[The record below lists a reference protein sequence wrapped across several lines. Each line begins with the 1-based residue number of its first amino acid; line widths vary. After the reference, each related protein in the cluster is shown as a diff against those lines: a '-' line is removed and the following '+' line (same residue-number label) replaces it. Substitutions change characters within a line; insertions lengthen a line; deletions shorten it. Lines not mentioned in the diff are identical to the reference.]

1 MLLEI
6 TIVAGLGVA
15 PFPPTELT
23 IMWPC
28 EAQGA
33 DDSGVSLRSALDER
47 WPGYNF
53 FVSGEELQYLH
64 AGTAPLVDGAVVV
77 AQPRDAGAGG
87 PGREVSTGFKPA
99 ESGAGTAALLC
110 ICSGPGA
117 GAVFALHRGQ
127 YSLGRGHCRI
137 TVSDPALSRHH
148 GTLRVGSHHITLTAI
163 RGSTGFT
170 LRRTLDSPTASAE
183 PIKGTRVLL
192 VGQRVHCG
200 STEFELRFPDS
211 GLLDPTSMPD
221 GTNALLDPAALEP
234 LVVTSDSGSV
244 RNRVAM
250 IVAGTL
256 PLVLGI
262 GLALLMGSWM
272 FLAFSAMGATA
283 VVIPLIGGSKRRR
296 AFRSAIAD
304 ATRQDWA
311 RRAAAFPDAASLM
324 IATRTSA
331 VEQAEGKP
339 RARPS
344 LDVALRLGIG
354 TASAAIAVSA
364 NDSTFIPP
372 EIPSLPITVP
382 LGPRPVTINGPSAP
396 MLKLLNFALMQL
408 DSAQIPV
415 VLFGSA
421 DIVPL
426 EARFL
431 PLTVLATSLTAAA
444 LALADVSPGTNRV
457 SPGAVL
463 VAINEPVTGLLASVP
478 GLHVLHFALP
488 RPNSLGGS
496 STTLRSL
503 GTRPRSTEPLGP
515 TGAVAAAPMMAL
527 GGSGS
532 ASAPDAA
539 SVSLE
544 AAGNHITGTFKG
556 SQFVP
561 DGVSS
566 SVFGDYARRR
576 AFQCG
581 GVSDSW
587 GPGEQRSLRANTLPL
602 LERSSVASIVR
613 EWGRSS
619 GGQLCPV
626 QLGLAETGPT
636 MFDFLRDGPH
646 LLVGGTTGSG
656 KSEILRTLVGN
667 LAIAHSPADLQFV
680 FIDFK
685 GGAGLGV
692 LVKLPH
698 TTSLITDLSGH
709 GMDRTL
715 ASLRAE
721 IRHREAALAS
731 VEAADSQG
739 YRAMIGKSGAV
750 QDGHSMAHLII
761 VVDEFRVLVD
771 QFPDAMAEL
780 MRIAA
785 VGRSLGIH
793 LVLATQRPQGAVNA
807 DIRANV
813 TSSICLRVQS
823 VFDSTDVIGTGVAAS
838 ISVGTPGRAFI
849 SRAGAIPEEFQSATL
864 RLPDVAHGGLPTVEL
879 ATARLARVPTSGT
892 DTGAGLRQSDVAAVA
907 KLLTEAW
914 QVVQARGPERNAP
927 CVVADELPSE
937 VEIPINTPATSTNDD
952 GAGCEV
958 VLGIVDVPQ
967 SQSLHTLRWNP
978 LGHSHLAF
986 FGTQSETSTATEL
999 VVGQLLTANAE
1010 QERMCPHLLYLL
1022 DGNGSLQASSSS
1034 EFVGAY
1040 ITPQNLRTAAH
1051 LVQKLAE
1058 TARSHPESMLVL
1070 CISDWGR
1077 WATALR
1083 SSPWHQAEDG
1093 IAELIRFG
1101 HQNLVVVIGGARELV
1116 TAPFLSSIPNRIYLT
1131 HGSSAESTMLWPRLP
1146 QFDPVP
1152 GRASIAGPLNTHSAA
1167 HQIGTEDLHIAQLAR
1182 PAHTTIDPTS
1192 MAGRQAEGILH
1203 VSPLPRTLTLAQLH
1217 VAMSRNSRR
1226 STGEGLQP
1234 VGGRGPSILLG
1245 IGGDGGQAVEIAVVP
1260 GSVLPVVGSPGC
1272 GKSDYLR
1279 ALELLNGEMLLNGEA
1294 NPTRI
1299 LYLDDAATLPPA
1311 KIQEATQHLSQGAVI
1326 VAAFPYPGP
1335 SLSALPA
1342 EWGLRNPQQ
1351 GIVLAPQRPGDA
1363 ELFGVRL
1370 DTVGAEPPGRAVLL
1384 NRGRSTW
1391 FQCPQ
1396 AD

>member
-6 TIVAGLGVA
+6 TIVAGLGAA

-23 IMWPC
+23 IMWHC
-28 EAQGA
+28 NELGA
-33 DDSGVSLRSALDER
+33 DDSGALLQSALDER
-47 WPGYNF
+47 WPGCSF
-53 FVSGEELQYLH
+53 FVSGEELKYLH
-64 AGTAPLVDGAVVV
+64 PGTAPLVDGAVVV
-77 AQPRDAGAGG
+77 AQPRDTGAGIQG
-87 PGREVSTGFKPA
+87 LEVSTVLNTAG
-99 ESGAGTAALLC
+99 SGVGTAALLC

-117 GAVFALHRGQ
+117 GAVFALHRGE

-137 TVSDPALSRHH
+137 AVSDPALSRHH
-148 GTLRVGSHHITLTAI
+148 GTLRVGSQHITLTAVK
-163 RGSTGFT
+163 GSTGFT
-170 LRRTLDSPTASAE
+170 LRRTSDSPTASAE
-183 PIKGTRVLL
+183 AIKGTRVLL

-200 STEFELRFPDS
+200 STEFELRLPDS

-221 GTNALLDPAALEP
+221 GANTLLDPAALEP
-234 LVVTSDSGSV
+234 LVVTSDSGSA

-250 IVAGTL
+250 IVAGAL

-283 VVIPLIGGSKRRR
+283 VLIPLIGGSKRRR

-304 ATRQDWA
+304 AAGQDWV
-311 RRAAAFPDAASLM
+311 RRAVAFPDAASIML
-324 IATRTSA
+324 ATRPGA
-331 VEQAEGKP
+331 VEQAEGQA

-344 LDVALRLGIG
+344 LDVAVRLGIG
-354 TASAAIAVSA
+354 TQCAAITVST

-372 EIPSLPITVP
+372 EIPALPVTVP
-382 LGPRPVTINGPSAP
+382 LGPGTVTISGPSTP
-396 MLKLLNFALMQL
+396 VLKLLNFVLMQL
-408 DSAQIPV
+408 DAAQIPV
-415 VLFGSA
+415 VLLGSA

-431 PLTVLATSLTAAA
+431 PLTVLATSLPAAA
-444 LALADVSPGTNRV
+444 LALTDVSQ
-457 SPGAVL
+457 GADGAPAGAIL
-463 VAINEPVTGLLASVP
+463 VAINEPVTGLLASLP
-478 GLHVLHFALP
+478 GLHALHFALP
-488 RPNSLGGS
+488 RPNASSGS
-496 STTLRSL
+496 STALRSL
-503 GTRPRSTEPLGP
+503 GTKPLGH
-515 TGAVAAAPMMAL
+515 TGTSTAAPKKAL
-527 GGSGS
+527 GGSLS
-532 ASAPDAA
+532 AGAPDAA
-539 SVSLE
+539 SVSLQVS
-544 AAGNHITGTFKG
+544 GNHITGTFKG

-561 DGVSS
+561 DGVPST
-566 SVFGDYARRR
+566 VFGDYARRR
-576 AFQCG
+576 ALQCSG
-581 GVSDSW
+581 ISSFW
-587 GPGEQRSLRANTLPL
+587 GPGGQGSLRANTLPL
-602 LERSSVASIVR
+602 PERSSVASIVR
-613 EWGRSS
+613 EWGRSA
-619 GGQLCPV
+619 GGPLCPV

-656 KSEILRTLVGN
+656 KSEILRTLVGS
-667 LAIAHSPADLQFV
+667 LATAHSPADLQFV

-739 YRAMIGKSGAV
+739 YRVMTGKSGAAR
-750 QDGHSMAHLII
+750 GHHSMAHLII

-849 SRAGAIPEEFQSATL
+849 SRAGAAPEEFQSATL
-864 RLPDVAHGGLPTVEL
+864 CLPDVAPGELPIVEL
-879 ATARLARVPTSGT
+879 AAERLARVPTA
-892 DTGAGLRQSDVAAVA
+892 DTGAELRQSDAAAVA

-914 QVVQARGPERNAP
+914 LVTQAGGPGRNAP
-927 CVVADELPSE
+927 GVVADELPRE
-937 VEIPINTPATSTNDD
+937 VELPINTPVTGKNDER
-952 GAGCEV
+952 AGCEV
-958 VLGIVDVPQ
+958 VLGIVDIPQ
-967 SQSLHTLRWNP
+967 TQSLHALRWNP
-978 LGHSHLAF
+978 MRHSHLAF

-999 VVGQLLTANAE
+999 VVGQLLSANAE
-1010 QERMCPHLLYLL
+1010 PGRISSHLLYLL
-1022 DGNGSLQASSSS
+1022 DGNGSLQASSNS

-1040 ITPQNLRTAAH
+1040 ITPQDLRTAAH
-1051 LVQKLAE
+1051 LVQRLTE
-1058 TARSHPESMLVL
+1058 TARSCSESMLVL

-1083 SSPWHQAEDG
+1083 SSPWHQAEDA

-1101 HQNLVVVIGGARELV
+1101 HQNLLVVIGGARELV
-1116 TAPFLSSIPNRIYLT
+1116 TAPFLASIPNRIYLT
-1131 HGSSAESTMLWPRLP
+1131 HGSSAESIMLWPRLP

-1152 GRASIAGPLNTHSAA
+1152 GRAAIAGPLNTQSAA
-1167 HQIGTEDLHIAQLAR
+1167 HQAGTDGLHIAQLAR
-1182 PAHTTIDPTS
+1182 PAHTAVDATS
-1192 MAGRQAEGILH
+1192 LAGRRAEGILH
-1203 VSPLPRTLTLAQLH
+1203 VSPLPRTLTVAQLQ
-1217 VAMSRNSRR
+1217 VAMKRYSRR
-1226 STGEGLQP
+1226 STEQGPKPVEGL
-1234 VGGRGPSILLG
+1234 RASILLG
-1245 IGGDGGQAVEIAVVP
+1245 IGGDGGQPVEIAVAP

-1272 GKSDYLR
+1272 GKSEFLR
-1279 ALELLNGEMLLNGEA
+1279 SLALLNGEELLNGEAE
-1294 NPTRI
+1294 PTRI
-1299 LYLDDAATLPPA
+1299 LYLDDATTLPPVTL
-1311 KIQEATQHLSQGAVI
+1311 QEATQRMSQGAVI
-1326 VAAFPYPGP
+1326 VAAFPHPGP
-1335 SLSALPA
+1335 GLSAIPA
-1342 EWGLRNPQQ
+1342 DWGLRTPQQ

-1370 DTVGAEPPGRAVLL
+1370 DTMGAEPPGRAVLL

-1391 FQCPQ
+1391 FQCPR